1 MKKHFGFIS
10 ILIFLIMIISLFLPN
25 VYAVD
30 ITAHN
35 TSVLNK
41 VKALQDL
48 AQNYIDTNGLSL
60 TATELTLQFMR
71 KDRYNDT
78 KWTMLLGEVDQ
89 NFVTAVGTQV
99 SFDTNE
105 VFYDITTG
113 KEIDFIHMAAAL
125 SAYNKYGNSIPLGGA
140 YMFVSTDYAGWGGD
154 LLTFAKEIETYSVSN
169 PSLSFEDLLYY
180 SISLLGTNKTDENGN
195 NTFSDEDILADL
207 DALNIHRGGSNNNYA
222 SDLYTAL
229 TNYYMNNS
237 TSYNS
242 NTRVASSRL
251 ELGTTSENIITSAT
265 SILSNTLAQS
275 VLISST
281 LSNQTIQVVAQAFS
295 NYILENPYME
305 LESYSSDTVV
315 GNSNTR
321 VKIYESNSNPRTE
334 DITITPNI
342 ATAKIDGEYLVITPK
357 QAGEAIVTVYSRN
370 KAFYSIYT
378 LNITNVRPA
387 ITKDLETS
395 YDVTENA
402 SSKILIT
409 ASGTN
414 NIYTWYISDSENGP
428 FTKIDGQTSN
438 SMSPTLSMNNKYV
451 KCGIKNEGNEEI
463 FSKVTKLSV
472 KAAPPQNTNTNTNTN
487 KDNNTTGNTN
497 TSKNTNTSDVAK
509 KDPSKLSAAEKATSA
524 APTSNGAI
532 VNTGDSTLVI
542 AITIIVFVLVSNI
555 IVFAVERKNKKDIN
569 VENDK

>member
-10 ILIFLIMIISLFLPN
+10 ILVVLIMVISLFLPN

-35 TSVLNK
+35 TAILNK
-41 VKALQDL
+41 VKTLQDL
-48 AQNYIDTNGLSL
+48 AQSYIDTNGLSL
-60 TATELTLQFMR
+60 TATELTLQFIR
-71 KDRYNDT
+71 KDRYADT

-99 SFDTNE
+99 SFDIHE
-105 VFYDITTG
+105 KLYDLSTG
-113 KEIDFIHMAAAL
+113 KEVDFIHMAATL

-140 YMFVSTDYAGWGGD
+140 YMFISTDYAGWGGD
-154 LLTFAKEIETYSVSN
+154 LLTFAKEIETYSAAN
-169 PSLSFEDLLYY
+169 PDLTSEDLLYY
-180 SISLLGTNKTDENGN
+180 SISLLGTNRTFENN
-195 NTFSDEDILADL
+195 ENTFSDEDIFADL
-207 DALNIHRGGSNNNYA
+207 DALNIHRGASNNNYA

-229 TNYYMNNS
+229 TNYYINNS
-237 TSYNS
+237 TNYNS
-242 NTRVASSRL
+242 NNRVASSRL
-251 ELGTTSENIITSAT
+251 ELGSTSENIITSAT
-265 SILSNTLAQS
+265 GILSNTLAQS
-275 VLISST
+275 VLIGSS
-281 LSNQTIQVVAQAFS
+281 LSSQTISVASQAFS
-295 NYILENPYME
+295 NYMLENPYME
-305 LESYSSDTVV
+305 LENYSSDTVV
-315 GNSNTR
+315 STPDTR

-357 QAGEAIVTVYSRN
+357 QAGEATINVYSRN
-370 KAFYSIYT
+370 KAIYTTYT
-378 LNITNVRPA
+378 LNITNVAPA
-387 ITKDLETS
+387 ITKDLDVS

-438 SMSPTLSMNNKYV
+438 SISPTLSMNNKYV
-451 KCGIKNEGNEEI
+451 KCGVKNEGNEEI

-487 KDNNTTGNTN
+487 KDNDTTGSTN
-497 TSKNTNTSDVAK
+497 TSKNTNASDANK

-542 AITIIVFVLVSNI
+542 AITIIVFVVVSNI

-569 VENDK
+569 VEENK

>member
-10 ILIFLIMIISLFLPN
+10 ILVVLIMVISLFLPN

-35 TSVLNK
+35 TAILNK
-41 VKALQDL
+41 VKTLQDL
-48 AQNYIDTNGLSL
+48 AQSYIDTNGLSL
-60 TATELTLQFMR
+60 TATELTLQFIR
-71 KDRYNDT
+71 KDRYADT

-99 SFDTNE
+99 SFDIHE
-105 VFYDITTG
+105 KLYDLSTG
-113 KEIDFIHMAAAL
+113 KEVDFIHMAAAL

-180 SISLLGTNKTDENGN
+180 SISLLGTNRTFENN
-195 NTFSDEDILADL
+195 ENSFSDEDIFADL
-207 DALNIHRGGSNNNYA
+207 DALNIHRGASNNNYA
-222 SDLYTAL
+222 SDLYAAL
-229 TNYYMNNS
+229 TNYYINNS
-237 TSYNS
+237 TNYNS
-242 NTRVASSRL
+242 NNRVASSRL
-251 ELGTTSENIITSAT
+251 ELGSTSENIITSAT
-265 SILSNTLAQS
+265 GILSNTLAQS
-275 VLISST
+275 VLIGSS
-281 LSNQTIQVVAQAFS
+281 LSSQTISVASQAFS
-295 NYILENPYME
+295 NYMLENPYME
-305 LESYSSDTVV
+305 LENYSSDTVV
-315 GNSNTR
+315 STPDTR

-357 QAGEAIVTVYSRN
+357 QAGEATINVYSRN
-370 KAFYSIYT
+370 KAIYTTYT
-378 LNITNVRPA
+378 LNITNVAPA
-387 ITKDLETS
+387 ITKDLDVS

-451 KCGIKNEGNEEI
+451 KCGVKNEGNEEI

-487 KDNNTTGNTN
+487 KDNDSTGSTN
-497 TSKNTNTSDVAK
+497 TSKNTNASDANK

-542 AITIIVFVLVSNI
+542 AITIIVFVVVSNI

-569 VENDK
+569 VEENK